1 LSRPQGHGAV
11 GKNMSLKNALPP
23 PRIDPG
29 TIRLVTQHLNY
40 YATPCPGKAIST
52 SITYSDYVS
61 VAFGIEHAMRMRRI
75 ILLYVACL
83 AVTYI
88 GFIFQIIS

>member
-1 LSRPQGHGAV
+1 
-11 GKNMSLKNALPP
+11 
-23 PRIDPG
+23 
-29 TIRLVTQHLNY
+29 
-40 YATPCPGKAIST
+40 
-52 SITYSDYVS
+52 VS